1 VKETKGYKGIK
12 SNKGYKSKGMS
23 YKGDM
28 YGDKGDFGHGE
39 NRMYSVTTESQKEG
53 LNKKYKYMP
62 GNMGYPKEAEPYGY

>member
-1 VKETKGYKGIK
+1 
-12 SNKGYKSKGMS
+12 MS